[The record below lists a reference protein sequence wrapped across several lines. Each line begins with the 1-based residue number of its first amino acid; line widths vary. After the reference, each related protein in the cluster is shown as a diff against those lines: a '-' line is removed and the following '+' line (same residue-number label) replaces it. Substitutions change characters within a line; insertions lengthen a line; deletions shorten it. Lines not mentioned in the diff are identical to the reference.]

1 MLDCTI
7 APNKYDRVKKA
18 QIGFTAHY
26 STGLAAYV
34 YTHTISEKK
43 ESIHRKCRTELRGDG
58 GGGGGGGE
66 RAKPLGL
73 LSPLLPSSQ
82 FSMFYTQEMAFLKP
96 GGMGEGVSG
105 GWINEWRGAR
115 AQGPWGPFQTAV
127 PTAGQLSTGHCP
139 SRGKGERRESERRAS
154 K

>member
-1 MLDCTI
+1 MSI
-7 APNKYDRVKKA
+7 VGPHNRNKYDRVKKA

-43 ESIHRKCRTELRGDG
+43 ESIHRKYQTKQDRAQG
-58 GGGGGGGE
+58 GWLGGRGE

-73 LSPLLPSSQ
+73 LSPQLPPSQ
-82 FSMFYTQEMAFLKP
+82 FSIFYTQEMAFLKP

-105 GWINEWRGAR
+105 GWINE
-115 AQGPWGPFQTAV
+115 
-127 PTAGQLSTGHCP
+127 
-139 SRGKGERRESERRAS
+139 
-154 K
+154 